1 MQFSKRDAQLGIR
14 ENGKIHEEA
23 QQWNHLKDNPNAIH
37 SYFTK
42 KQDWANNGDMIYIFE
57 NKEGLGS
64 IHNEGDKWM
73 AQGKFGHPTWH
84 ESLYDAMKEIH
95 FKNNPSAKASMQKQ
109 APEYEYENLFFA
121 QGDDAVEYLNIIDEK
136 GPDALI
142 GYLNDAGAL
151 TVGGGDKSNKSFHSV
166 NDNVKEFKDGW
177 IVSWNENIPYVGI
190 EFKKELNKNTQGANK
205 MQFSKRSQL
214 SPEQMQER
222 EQKIKDLNEM
232 RNREKQQREMR
243 EIRERNKDKR
253 QVTKENFPYLY
264 EQTGEETEDRIRELL
279 RNENL
284 TEDQMKELETLLST
298 QQKQIEQERQQLR
311 NKYEEEREKGGETTL
326 ETEPE
331 IEETSPKTIK
341 EKEPEAQSNKALD
354 EFLSLNAE
362 DILNIGRSTLDPED
376 VNDEYDEFATKEA
389 VGEAKELMAKMHEYQ
404 KSSAGQVAE
413 DLEQINSANLPLANF
428 LTKFIQRG
436 INAIKSKEKRQKEQE
451 YLKERN
457 KRFNERF
464 VNK

>member
-1 MQFSKRDAQLGIR
+1 
-14 ENGKIHEEA
+14 
-23 QQWNHLKDNPNAIH
+23 
-37 SYFTK
+37 
-42 KQDWANNGDMIYIFE
+42 
-57 NKEGLGS
+57 
-64 IHNEGDKWM
+64 
-73 AQGKFGHPTWH
+73 
-84 ESLYDAMKEIH
+84 
-95 FKNNPSAKASMQKQ
+95 
-109 APEYEYENLFFA
+109 
-121 QGDDAVEYLNIIDEK
+121 
-136 GPDALI
+136 
-142 GYLNDAGAL
+142 
-151 TVGGGDKSNKSFHSV
+151 
-166 NDNVKEFKDGW
+166 
-177 IVSWNENIPYVGI
+177 
-190 EFKKELNKNTQGANK
+190 
-205 MQFSKRSQL
+205 
-214 SPEQMQER
+214 MQER

-436 INAIKSKEKRQKEQE
+436 INAIQSKEKRQKEQE